1 MSLKPEFLIVT
12 APSSGVA
19 SVVDSIQTAFSLQD
33 INKEPSVCDRFNKF
47 LQPKVNETGFGYDE
61 KYAEALE
68 FLSSSDNPSDS
79 NTVWCPDFF
88 IEHPAIQWAILNNL
102 STAKILFVLR
112 NPTDA
117 IYLRYLEKIDTAK
130 LSFEKAITLCKEEME
145 SIGSWSY
152 RGKWER
158 FYAAPSAEALL
169 LEGGAYGTAVSRC
182 NKILGKSNIHVTG
195 YENFLKNPDNEIS
208 RIGKFL
214 NVENAAPGVS
224 SDILISK
231 DPLVNKPLPSQKCQ
245 DMLDDYFA
253 EQINLLQKQSEFDPS
268 LWVTDAAKSEPRL
281 SVSA

>member
-1 MSLKPEFLIVT
+1 MSLKPDFLIIT
-12 APSSGVA
+12 APSSGVS
-19 SVVDSIQTAFSLQD
+19 SVVDAIQTAFSLQD
-33 INKEPSVCDRFNKF
+33 IKKESSVFDGFNKF
-47 LQPKVNETGFGYDE
+47 LEPKVNETGFGYDE

-68 FLSSSDNPSDS
+68 FLSSSDNPSGS

-102 STAKILFVLR
+102 PTAKILFVLR
-112 NPTDA
+112 NPADA
-117 IYLRYLEKIDTAK
+117 VYLRYLEKIDTAK
-130 LSFEKAITLCKEEME
+130 VSFEEAITLCKEEME

-182 NKILGKSNIHVTG
+182 NKILGSSNVHVTG

-208 RIGKFL
+208 QIGKFL
-214 NVENAAPGVS
+214 NAQDAAPGVS
-224 SDILISK
+224 ADILMSK
-231 DPLVNKPLPSQKCQ
+231 DPLASQPAPTQKCQ
-245 DMLDDYFA
+245 HMLDDYFA
-253 EQINLLQKQSEFDPS
+253 EQIDLLQQHSEFDPS
-268 LWVTDAAKSEPRL
+268 LWATDAIESESRL